1 MNDLKLFNYESKQVR
16 TVIINSEPWWVA
28 KDVCD
33 FFGDSDH
40 KRSVSRL
47 DEADKKILPIVDSLG
62 RKQSATCVN
71 ESGLYS
77 LLFNFQ
83 PEKAPRDGGAHI
95 EPHILERIEKIKKFK
110 KWITSEVLPSIRK
123 TGSYQYKEKDDLEII
138 LLGYEKLMDK
148 VKMLTPKA
156 EVYDAFLSS
165 DEAVNMSIAAKQI
178 FGDTIGRNRLM
189 KMLRE
194 SGILLINNT
203 PRQEYMKYF
212 KVIQV
217 PKPVGGKIINF
228 PTTLV
233 KPEGITYLAKKLK
246 ARTIQ

>member
-1 MNDLKLFNYESKQVR
+1 MNDLKLFNYESKQLR
-16 TVIINSEPWWVA
+16 TVIIDSQPWWVA

-33 FFGDSDH
+33 ILELTNPSMCLQNLDADE
-40 KRSVSRL
+40 RSKL
-47 DEADKKILPIVDSLG
+47 NLG
-62 RKQSATCVN
+62 RQGETNIVN

-77 LLFNFQ
+77 LVIQ
-83 PEKAPRDGGAHI
+83 SRKPEA
-95 EPHILERIEKIKKFK
+95 KKFK

-165 DEAVNMSIAAKQI
+165 DEAVDMSIAAKQI

-194 SGILLINNT
+194 LGILLINNT

-217 PKPVGGKIINF
+217 PKPVGGKIVNF

>member
-33 FFGDSDH
+33 ILEIQN
-40 KRSVSRL
+40 VTQALQNL
-47 DEADKKILPIVDSLG
+47 DEDERSMFNIG
-62 RKQSATCVN
+62 RQGAVNIVN

-77 LLFNFQ
+77 LVIQ
-83 PEKAPRDGGAHI
+83 SRKPEA
-95 EPHILERIEKIKKFK
+95 KKFK

-123 TGSYQYKEKDDLEII
+123 TGSYQHKEKNDLEII
-138 LLGYEKLMDK
+138 LLGYEKLMEK
-148 VKMLTPKA
+148 VKVLTPKA

-165 DEAVNMSIAAKQI
+165 DEAVDMSIAAKQI
-178 FGDTIGRNRLM
+178 FGDEIGRNRLM

-194 SGILLINNT
+194 SGIFLINNT

-217 PKPVGGKIINF
+217 PKPVGGKIVNF

-246 ARTIQ
+246 VRTIQ